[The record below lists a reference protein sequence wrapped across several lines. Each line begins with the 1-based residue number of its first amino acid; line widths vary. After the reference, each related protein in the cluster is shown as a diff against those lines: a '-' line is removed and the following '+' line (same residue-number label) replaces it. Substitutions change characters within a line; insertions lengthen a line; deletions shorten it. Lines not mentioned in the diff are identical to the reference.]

1 MKISSGVFFAGV
13 VVLIFV
19 FLQRCSRDPSRN
31 DIINQY
37 LKNGTVR
44 VEKLM
49 FEEEYEAQDF
59 CNDVKWEILNK
70 GSYRLNTGEKV
81 LKAELDR
88 DKVIIYIVQ

>member
-13 VVLIFV
+13 IVLMFV
-19 FLQRCSRDPSRN
+19 FLKRCSNPSRN
-31 DIINQY
+31 DIIDQY
-37 LKNGTVR
+37 INNDSVR
-44 VEKLM
+44 IEKIM

-70 GSYRLNTGEKV
+70 GSYRLYTGEKI
-81 LKAELDR
+81 LKAECDR